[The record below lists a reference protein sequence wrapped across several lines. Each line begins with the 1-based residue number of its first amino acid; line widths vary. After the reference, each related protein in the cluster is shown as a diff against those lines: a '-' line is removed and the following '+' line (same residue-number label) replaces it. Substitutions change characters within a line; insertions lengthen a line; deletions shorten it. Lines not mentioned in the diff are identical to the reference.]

1 MGPENICARVPL
13 HFHEN
18 HHQQEN
24 VARIGTHI
32 STDLNLIWNF
42 RFRSANQIQRYNTTR
57 FRNLSMEFIR
67 HLFGSQPLL
76 ALFVTIALGYLV
88 GKIKIGS
95 FVLGGIAGTLLVG
108 VIIGQLDVNI
118 DSGIKNIFFALFI
131 YAVGFQGGPQF
142 FHALNRRSLNQLAS
156 SFIMCLTGLLC
167 VLAAAWMFG
176 LDRGMAAGLAAGGL
190 TQSAILG
197 TAGDAI
203 AKLGLSPELVKTM
216 QTNVAVGYAVCY
228 IFGSLG
234 PIIMVSW
241 FLPMIMKW
249 DIRKEAVNLAKAMSG
264 GRTELDPGQFNA
276 VRDIATRVYEVA
288 ANSKAVG
295 KTALTL
301 DKELSDAAVEAV
313 FRNDTSIDLTDA
325 TLIQAGDRIAV
336 TGKVD
341 VMKTAGD
348 LFGKEVA
355 APDGLALVEENRE
368 IILTN
373 RALGGRAVDEIHDHV
388 NIETRHGVFLTAVKR
403 MGRDLPL
410 LSKLQLKTGDELH
423 FTGSPVDL
431 DRVQAKIGYK
441 ITAAAVTDFIF
452 FGIGMLVGIL
462 IGMIEFKLW
471 GVPISIGSGGGCL
484 LSGLLFG
491 WMRSVHPKFAALPV
505 GASNFLR
512 DFGLAVFVGVV
523 GIGAGPQ
530 ALIAIRQYGLTLF
543 FLGVAVTLI
552 PQVVTFFFSYYV
564 LRIQNPIEALACVA
578 GGRSA
583 NPAFAALLAK
593 AGNATPVVSFTVT
606 YAVANVFLTLWGP
619 VIVGVIT
626 KNAVL

>member
-1 MGPENICARVPL
+1 MNVL
-13 HFHEN
+13 HRLVTAE
-18 HHQQEN
+18 
-24 VARIGTHI
+24 
-32 STDLNLIWNF
+32 
-42 RFRSANQIQRYNTTR
+42 
-57 FRNLSMEFIR
+57 
-67 HLFGSQPLL
+67 PLL

-95 FVLGGIAGTLLVG
+95 FVLGGIAGTLLIG
-108 VIIGQLDVNI
+108 VIIGQLGVNI

-131 YAVGFQGGPQF
+131 YAVGYQGGPQF

-156 SFIMCLTGLLC
+156 AFVMCFVGLLC

-190 TQSAILG
+190 TQSAIIG

-203 AKLGLSPELVKTM
+203 TKLGLSPELTKTM

-241 FLPMIMKW
+241 FLPLIMKW
-249 DIRKEAVNLAKAMSG
+249 NIRQEAVKLAKLLSG
-264 GRTELDPGQFNA
+264 GHAELDPGQFNA
-276 VRDIATRVYEVA
+276 ARQISTRIYEIAAGSEA
-288 ANSKAVG
+288 AG
-295 KTALTL
+295 KTALSI
-301 DKELSDAAVEAV
+301 DQALSNASVEAV
-313 FRNDTSIDLTDA
+313 YREGKALDLTD
-325 TLIQAGDRIAV
+325 TTVIQVGDRVAI
-336 TGKVD
+336 TGVIG
-341 VMKTAGD
+341 VMESACSLLGR
-348 LFGKEVA
+348 EMA
-355 APDGLALVEENRE
+355 AANGSLLVQENRE

-373 RALGGRAVDEIHDHV
+373 RALNNREVGEIREHV
-388 NIETRHGVFLTAVKR
+388 KVETRHGVFLTAVKR
-403 MGRDLPL
+403 MGHDLPVL
-410 LSKLQLKTGDELH
+410 DKLELKRGDELH
-423 FTGSPVDL
+423 FAGSPTDL
-431 DRVQAKIGYK
+431 NRVQSKIGYK

-452 FGIGMLVGIL
+452 FGIGML
-462 IGMIEFKLW
+462 IGMLLGLIQFKIW
-471 GVPISIGSGGGCL
+471 GIPISIGSGGGCL

-491 WMRSVHPKFAALPV
+491 WLRSVHPRFAALPI

-512 DFGLAVFVGVV
+512 DFGLAVFVGIV
-523 GIGAGPQ
+523 GIAAGPQ
-530 ALIAIRQYGLTLF
+530 ALVAIQKYGLTLF

-552 PQVVTFFFSYYV
+552 PQVITFFFSYYV

-619 VIVGVIT
+619 LIVGIIT
-626 KNAVL
+626 KNAS

>member
-1 MGPENICARVPL
+1 MNVL
-13 HFHEN
+13 HRLVTAE
-18 HHQQEN
+18 
-24 VARIGTHI
+24 
-32 STDLNLIWNF
+32 
-42 RFRSANQIQRYNTTR
+42 
-57 FRNLSMEFIR
+57 
-67 HLFGSQPLL
+67 PLL

-108 VIIGQLDVNI
+108 VIIGQLGVNI

-131 YAVGFQGGPQF
+131 YAVGYQGGPQF

-156 SFIMCLTGLLC
+156 AFVMCFVGLLC
-167 VLAAAWMFG
+167 VLAAAWTFG

-190 TQSAILG
+190 TQSAIIG

-203 AKLGLSPELVKTM
+203 TKLGLSPELTKTM

-241 FLPMIMKW
+241 FLPLIMKW
-249 DIRKEAVNLAKAMSG
+249 NIRQEAIKLAKLLSG
-264 GRTELDPGQFNA
+264 GHAELDPGQFNA
-276 VRDIATRVYEVA
+276 AQQISTRIYEIAKG
-288 ANSKAVG
+288 SKAAG
-295 KTALTL
+295 KTALSI
-301 DKELSDAAVEAV
+301 DQALSNASVEAIYREGKTV
-313 FRNDTSIDLTDA
+313 DLTD
-325 TLIQAGDRIAV
+325 TTVILAGDHVAI
-336 TGKVD
+336 TGMIE
-341 VMKTAGD
+341 VMESACSLLGREITAAIGS
-348 LFGKEVA
+348 L
-355 APDGLALVEENRE
+355 LVQENRE

-373 RALGGRAVDEIHDHV
+373 RALNNRKVGEIREQV
-388 NIETRHGVFLTAVKR
+388 KVETRHGVFLTAVKR
-403 MGRDLPL
+403 MGLDLPVL
-410 LSKLQLKTGDELH
+410 DKLELKRGDELH
-423 FTGSPVDL
+423 FTGSPTDL
-431 DRVQAKIGYK
+431 NRVQSKIGYK

-452 FGIGMLVGIL
+452 FGIGML
-462 IGMIEFKLW
+462 IGMLLGLIQFRIW
-471 GVPISIGSGGGCL
+471 GIPISIGSGGGCL

-491 WMRSVHPKFAALPV
+491 WLRSVHPRFAALPI

-512 DFGLAVFVGVV
+512 DFGLAVFVGIV
-523 GIGAGPQ
+523 GISAGPQ
-530 ALIAIRQYGLTLF
+530 ALVAIQQYGLTLF

-552 PQVVTFFFSYYV
+552 PQVITFFFSYYV

-619 VIVGVIT
+619 LIVGVIT
-626 KNAVL
+626 KNAS

>member
-1 MGPENICARVPL
+1 MNVL
-13 HFHEN
+13 HRLVTAE
-18 HHQQEN
+18 
-24 VARIGTHI
+24 
-32 STDLNLIWNF
+32 
-42 RFRSANQIQRYNTTR
+42 
-57 FRNLSMEFIR
+57 
-67 HLFGSQPLL
+67 PLL

-108 VIIGQLDVNI
+108 VIIGQLGVNI

-131 YAVGFQGGPQF
+131 YAVGYQGGPQF

-156 SFIMCLTGLLC
+156 AFVMCFVGLLC

-190 TQSAILG
+190 TQSAIIG

-203 AKLGLSPELVKTM
+203 TKLGLSPELTKTM

-241 FLPMIMKW
+241 FLPLIMKW
-249 DIRKEAVNLAKAMSG
+249 NIRQEAVKLAKLLSG
-264 GRTELDPGQFNA
+264 GHAELDPGQFNA
-276 VRDIATRVYEVA
+276 ARQISTRIYEIAAGSEA
-288 ANSKAVG
+288 AG
-295 KTALTL
+295 KTALSI
-301 DKELSDAAVEAV
+301 DQALSNASVEAV
-313 FRNDTSIDLTDA
+313 YREGKALDLTD
-325 TLIQAGDRIAV
+325 TTVIQVGDRVAI
-336 TGKVD
+336 TGVIG
-341 VMKTAGD
+341 VMESACSLLGR
-348 LFGKEVA
+348 EMA
-355 APDGLALVEENRE
+355 AANGSLLVQENRE

-373 RALGGRAVDEIHDHV
+373 RALNNREVGEIREHV
-388 NIETRHGVFLTAVKR
+388 KVETRHGVFLTAVKR
-403 MGRDLPL
+403 MGHDLPVL
-410 LSKLQLKTGDELH
+410 DKLELKRGDELH
-423 FTGSPVDL
+423 FAGSPTDL
-431 DRVQAKIGYK
+431 NRVQSKIGYK

-452 FGIGMLVGIL
+452 FGIGML
-462 IGMIEFKLW
+462 IGMLLGLIEFKIW
-471 GVPISIGSGGGCL
+471 GIPISIGSGGGCL
-484 LSGLLFG
+484 LSGLFFG
-491 WMRSVHPKFAALPV
+491 WLRSVHPRFAALPI

-512 DFGLAVFVGVV
+512 DFGLAVFVGIV
-523 GIGAGPQ
+523 GIAAGPQ
-530 ALIAIRQYGLTLF
+530 ALVAIQKYGLTLF

-552 PQVVTFFFSYYV
+552 PQVITFFFSYYV

-619 VIVGVIT
+619 LIVGIIT
-626 KNAVL
+626 KNAS